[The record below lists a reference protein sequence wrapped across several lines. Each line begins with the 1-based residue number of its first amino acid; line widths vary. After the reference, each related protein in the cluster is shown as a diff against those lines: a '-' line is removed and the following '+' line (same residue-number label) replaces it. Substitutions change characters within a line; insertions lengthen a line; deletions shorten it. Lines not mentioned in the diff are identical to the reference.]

1 VCTRACAA
9 QWPCPKKVQVSSDG
23 IGVMSKTT
31 VKDVSVE
38 PEPQRA
44 EIAPP
49 AQGGSRA
56 LALLLV
62 ITGAAGLLAAWVI
75 TIDKFKILE
84 AKVAGTTYTPGC
96 SLNPVVSCGSVMESK
111 QAAVFGFPN
120 PMLGIVCYGI
130 VIGVGMALLARAR
143 FPRWYW
149 LTFNAACL
157 FGVSFC
163 AWLMFQSLY
172 RINALCLWCCLAWI
186 ATITLFWY
194 VTSFVVRAG
203 LLPAPAAVRSFLD
216 DFTWVLPVLH
226 IGVVGMLVLTRWWD
240 FWTS

>member
-1 VCTRACAA
+1 MATDSRA
-9 QWPCPKKVQVSSDG
+9 
-23 IGVMSKTT
+23 
-31 VKDVSVE
+31 
-38 PEPQRA
+38 R
-44 EIAPP
+44 
-49 AQGGSRA
+49 GSRPF
-56 LALLLV
+56 ALLLV
-62 ITGAAGLLAAWVI
+62 MCGAAGLLASWVI
-75 TIDKFKILE
+75 TLDKFKLLE
-84 AKVAGTTYTPGC
+84 DPDFVPGC
-96 SLNPVVSCGSVMESK
+96 SLNPVLSCGSVMESD
-111 QAAVFGFPN
+111 QAEVFGFPN
-120 PMLGIVCYGI
+120 PMLGLVTYGVVVC
-130 VIGVGMALLARAR
+130 VGMSLLAGAA

-149 LTFNAACL
+149 LAFEAGCL
-157 FGVSFC
+157 FGVGFVS
-163 AWLMFQSLY
+163 WLQFESLY